1 MQTDELPDLKPGL
14 EISFSTCKDVQD
26 TLQKYI
32 KRSPHNPWV
41 FIHDISLKDV
51 RHLNDNFQTSSR
63 SDYYIDLQLA
73 IFYLKIPSHDHD
85 WNITHFTRLMGRKL
99 QLANITD
106 SNYTWML
113 NKTFSGFRREKTP
126 DGAFFPMEFVPRNAW
141 PVLTMEVGVSETLP
155 QLRRDA
161 IWWFRQSL
169 DIKYVLLMSLDI
181 SQQTIFIEAWERIRA
196 LNPRNTRSGHTTT
209 LDPAPAQTLTI
220 SSNSV
225 NGSLSL
231 SIDSLFG
238 RTGSGNITFGQELT
252 QLLPPP

>member
-26 TLQKYI
+26 TLQKYM

-41 FIHDISLKDV
+41 SIHEISLEDV
-51 RHLNDNFQTSSR
+51 RHLNDNFRTSSR
-63 SDYYIDLQLA
+63 CDYYIDLQFA
-73 IFYLKIPSHDHD
+73 IFYLKMPSHHHD
-85 WNITHFTRLMGRKL
+85 WIISHFTRLMGRRL
-99 QLANITD
+99 QSANITD
-106 SNYTWML
+106 SDYTWML
-113 NKTFSGFRREKTP
+113 NTGFIGFRREKTP
-126 DGAFFPMEFVPRNAW
+126 DGAFFPMEFVPSTAW
-141 PVLTMEVGVSETLP
+141 PVLTIEVGVSETLP

-169 DIKYVLLMSLDI
+169 DIKYVLLVSLDI
-181 SQQTIFIEAWERIRA
+181 SQQTILIEVWERIRA
-196 LNPRNTRSGHTTT
+196 LEPRTTQSGHTRI

-220 SSNSV
+220 SSNDV

-231 SIDSLFG
+231 SIDSLLG
-238 RTGSGNITFGQELT
+238 RTGSGNITFGQELI